1 LSTLQSKMA
10 KQKRDVKKMVNN
22 AAKKKSKKMDID
34 VENTVNAIKLQQMK
48 SFDESQKPVMNSDK
62 MDKNSAKKPPAK
74 MNDVKIQVRLFLA
87 NSLHNDSVYLTNLL
101 AFVILQFVFNFGNLF
116 NLSTSCKKSSAG

>member
-1 LSTLQSKMA
+1 MSTLQSKMA

-116 NLSTSCKKSSAG
+116 NLSTSCKKLSAG

>member
-1 LSTLQSKMA
+1 MSTLQSKMA

-101 AFVILQFVFNFGNLF
+101 AFVILQFVFNFENLF
-116 NLSTSCKKSSAG
+116 NLSTSCKKLSAG

>member
-1 LSTLQSKMA
+1 MSTLQSKMA

-34 VENTVNAIKLQQMK
+34 VENTMNAIKLQQMK

-101 AFVILQFVFNFGNLF
+101 AFVILQFVFNFENLF